1 MPGLCV
7 SPPGGAEPPNGP
19 VHQHDN
25 VRPPPARGLPA
36 GRELNSNK
44 GEEWPQICQ
53 EGSIREPEP
62 RGKLGALMAWG
73 RGRPDGCGCG
83 GRRARESHVL
93 FGKSSSREK
102 RCLSPDSQWP
112 AGALATGPQGTECK
126 HVEPAGFDRA
136 QCLCLQAGPAGGLR
150 KSFSRVGETVG
161 IARFGSSA
169 DAELQSRARWLT
181 SKRNLN
187 V

>member
-62 RGKLGALMAWG
+62 KGKLGALMGWG
-73 RGRPDGCGCG
+73 QGRPEGHGCG
-83 GRRARESHVL
+83 GRRAREPRAL
-93 FGKSSSREK
+93 YGKSSARGTRYS
-102 RCLSPDSQWP
+102 SPDSQWP
-112 AGALATGPQGTECK
+112 AGALAAGPGGSESQ
-126 HVEPAGFDRA
+126 HIEPAAFGRVRHLGSQAQPACRRASQGF
-136 QCLCLQAGPAGGLR
+136 P
-150 KSFSRVGETVG
+150 RVGETVG
-161 IARFGSSA
+161 IARFRSSP
-169 DAELQSRARWLT
+169 DAGLQPWPAGWLPKGT
-181 SKRNLN
+181 
-187 V
+187 

>member
-62 RGKLGALMAWG
+62 KGKLGALLGWG
-73 RGRPDGCGCG
+73 RGRPEGCCCG
-83 GRRARESHVL
+83 GRRSRESRML
-93 FGKSSSREK
+93 FRKSSGREK
-102 RCLSPDSQWP
+102 RC
-112 AGALATGPQGTECK
+112 
-126 HVEPAGFDRA
+126 R
-136 QCLCLQAGPAGGLR
+136 
-150 KSFSRVGETVG
+150 VG
-161 IARFGSSA
+161 IASGWREPWPRDPRVPSVNRSGLRASAERGVCARRLCLLVSFEKLLSSWRNCWHSTFSIVRGCEVA
-169 DAELQSRARWLT
+169 ALTGWLT
-181 SKRNLN
+181 SKWNLN

>member
-62 RGKLGALMAWG
+62 RGKLGALMGWGQGRPEG
-73 RGRPDGCGCG
+73 RGCC
-83 GRRARESHVL
+83 GRRARELRASY
-93 FGKSSSREK
+93 GKSSARGTRNST
-102 RCLSPDSQWP
+102 PDSQWP
-112 AGALATGPQGTECK
+112 DRALAAGTRASESK
-126 HVEPAGFDRA
+126 HVEPAGFGGAPGLGSRA
-136 QCLCLQAGPAGGLR
+136 QPAGGPR
-150 KSFSRVGETVG
+150 KLLSSWRNCWHSTFS
-161 IARFGSSA
+161 IALGCEAASLA
-169 DAELQSRARWLT
+169 CWLA

-187 V
+187 I